1 MITPLTTILEAYG
14 DAELESGKLPKVID
28 DWLVGQIAAGKDTE
42 EIRKA
47 LTLTENEKAEVSEE
61 SNA

>member
-1 MITPLTTILEAYG
+1 MTTLTAIVEAYG

-47 LTLTENEKAEVSEE
+47 LTLTENEKAEVSKG
-61 SNA
+61 NDA